1 MENAKYTDADRKKVE
16 LEIKKQWEQWQKRLY
31 SHERKMIEI
40 PWLTL
45 EIGLPESFQFSIHR
59 GHRGCPRGERWSR
72 HPHSLDRPGDRS
84 RRIAQLQGKWSLGVP
99 PHRCS
104 IGDPAL
110 KGFPVMDLLNSS
122 RFILVHFLLLINW
135 RSFFRWK
142 TQNTLMRIAKKLSLK

>member
-1 MENAKYTDADRKKVE
+1 
-16 LEIKKQWEQWQKRLY
+16 
-31 SHERKMIEI
+31 MIEI

-84 RRIAQLQGKWSLGVP
+84 RRIDQLQGKWSLGVP

-122 RFILVHFLLLINW
+122 RFILVHFCCLLTDDHFSDGKRKIHWCGSQKSWAWN
-135 RSFFRWK
+135 K
-142 TQNTLMRIAKKLSLK
+142 EAMGTVA